1 MKKWI
6 KRGIIG
12 VMVFGAMAGVAS
24 AIANSKAAREA
35 APKFKT
41 AEIDKGSIAQVVLAS
56 GTLQPVNSVSVGV
69 QVSGTVVER
78 MADFNDHVKAGQV
91 LLKLD
96 PTAFRARVHQAQ
108 AQLESARASLVL
120 ATANEERDS
129 RLQTNGFISG
139 AAHDQTKRELD
150 VALANVEVAKA
161 QMDAVQTDLNNSVVR
176 SPITG
181 IVIKRSVEVGQ
192 TIVSSFQ
199 IPDLFLIAEDLK
211 KMRIYANVSEADVGF
226 IAPGQQVRFVVDAYP
241 GHEFAGK
248 VGQFRLNTN
257 NTSGVVTYSIII
269 EVDNSDE
276 KLKPGMTAQTSIVVT
291 AKDNVLRI
299 PTAAL
304 RFQPGDIDKS
314 KDRQTEQK
322 GQAQPQTQESAHADP
337 HDNGVLSDTV
347 GGKKLYRIYTV
358 GSKPDDF
365 NRPVQ
370 HEVTIGISNTR
381 FTELTSGDMKTGDAV
396 IVRSLASA
404 GQGQGQN

>member
-6 KRGIIG
+6 KRL
-12 VMVFGAMAGVAS
+12 VVCVLVFGAMAGVAS
-24 AIANSKAAREA
+24 AIATSKAAREA

-69 QVSGTVVER
+69 QVSGTVIER

-96 PTAFRARVHQAQ
+96 PTAFRARVRQAQ

-120 ATANEERDS
+120 AQANDERDS
-129 RLQTNGFISG
+129 RLQKNGFISG
-139 AAHDQTKRELD
+139 AARDQTKRELD

-161 QMDAVQTDLNNSVVR
+161 QMDAVQTDLDNSVVR

-181 IVIKRSVEVGQ
+181 VVIKRSVEVGQ

-211 KMRIYANVSEADVGF
+211 KMRIYANVSEADVGA
-226 IAPGQQVRFVVDAYP
+226 ISPGQEARFVVDAYP
-241 GHEFAGK
+241 GHEFTGK

-269 EVDNSDE
+269 DVDNADE
-276 KLKPGMTAQTSIVVT
+276 KLKPGMTAQTSIVVA
-291 AKDNVLRI
+291 AKDSVLRI

-304 RFQPGDIDKS
+304 RFQPGDNIAKS
-314 KDRQTEQK
+314 KEQQ
-322 GQAQPQTQESAHADP
+322 GQPQTQASARADAN
-337 HDNGVLSDTV
+337 DNGVFSDTRSGSKV
-347 GGKKLYRIYTV
+347 YRIYTV
-358 GSKPDDF
+358 GNSPETF
-365 NRPVQ
+365 NKPVQ

-381 FTELTSGDMKTGDAV
+381 FTELTSSDMKTGDAV
-396 IVRSLASA
+396 IVRSLADA
-404 GQGQGQN
+404 GQGQGKN